1 MLQTPPDTLIPAL
14 IPHARPQAI
23 KQCTGRVDMPTHRG
37 HEMEMLVALIGLTGT
52 DFSRN
57 LPQLSGKTVHE
68 YLPDIWTALA
78 MSYDPAATAL
88 RVPEATDLL
97 VAHLYRTKFRRLQPC
112 DSGLAPMLD
121 ALKSSTLAQRTKDS
135 LPSVGR
141 VQCTVRNAN
150 WVLAYWS
157 REDGETPDPIQPAYG
172 FRTLPC
178 GATAYDD

>member
-1 MLQTPPDTLIPAL
+1 
-14 IPHARPQAI
+14 
-23 KQCTGRVDMPTHRG
+23 
-37 HEMEMLVALIGLTGT
+37 
-52 DFSRN
+52 
-57 LPQLSGKTVHE
+57 
-68 YLPDIWTALA
+68 
-78 MSYDPAATAL
+78 
-88 RVPEATDLL
+88 
-97 VAHLYRTKFRRLQPC
+97 
-112 DSGLAPMLD
+112 MLD